1 MSEAIKPALE
11 SKKIK
16 TPEAASRPVIEI
28 IDAQLQNIVEKHF
41 QNRESVNEQKS
52 PRNLLLEL
60 EYVRTVSAVS
70 DMTEKYIKTSL
81 SLDRKNTDK
90 PRDELYLER
99 IKKEFAILNNPALE
113 KTLKK
118 AVTAMARTEEVLKDY
133 INKKGVDGVIKDV
146 LHDPN
151 AQLAGT
157 ARIEVRGGVLA
168 ILIDSKEDLSKLYNK
183 HSGTVT
189 EGSQENTPK
198 IGGFQCFTDIVSKG
212 KEIPLVVILA
222 EENRI
227 AGQRATFRHE
237 IEHAV
242 NKEIYQPFYPER
254 NIESKCIR
262 MMENAF
268 KGELLATLS
277 GRSQTIQ
284 MIKFSKPNA
293 PETFKE
299 IVISNLA
306 STTKELLKSQE
317 YNFPEKHKT
326 MILDDIRKNEPNEN
340 PEQSY
345 EKILKQYELS
355 AQKSVEFLGEA
366 ARTFPVT
373 LLPILFCVLR
383 QEELRRWPRVWKQLG
398 KIGNRTAETRNA
410 FEKHHR
416 PQIAAVYRK
425 YFQAGLQAS
434 EHRLEIL
441 KRQVERDSN
450 EQIKARVIE
459 AEKKLYQIT
468 HPGTWDFTRVGLYNT
483 AKSAHRELP
492 VEIGLVEQ
500 GIEKISSKE
509 DIKPLESVLPNLSA
523 EAKGLLFA
531 RWANDKVYLFQN
543 ALDKMPEAINDFN
556 QRLDEI
562 RDDLVK
568 KPTALIT

>member
-1 MSEAIKPALE
+1 MSEAIKPELE

-16 TPEAASRPVIEI
+16 TPEAAFRPVSEI
-28 IDAQLQNIVEKHF
+28 IDEQLQNIVEEHF
-41 QNRESVNEQKS
+41 QNRESADKQQS

-70 DMTEKYIKTSL
+70 DMAEKYIKTSL

-90 PRDELYLER
+90 PRGELYLEY

-118 AVTAMARTEEVLKDY
+118 AVTAMARTEEVLQNY
-133 INKKGVDGVIKDV
+133 INKKGADGIIKDV

-157 ARIEVRGGVLA
+157 ARVEVRGGVLT
-168 ILIDSKEDLSKLYNK
+168 ILVDTREDLNKLYNK

-189 EGSQENTPK
+189 EGSQENAPK
-198 IGGFQCFTDIVSKG
+198 ISGFQCFTDIVSKD

-242 NKEIYQPFYPER
+242 NKEIYHPFYPER
-254 NIESKCIR
+254 NIESRCIR
-262 MMENAF
+262 MMENSF
-268 KGELLATLS
+268 KNELLSILS
-277 GRSQTIQ
+277 ERSQTIQ
-284 MIKFSKPNA
+284 MIKFPKPNA
-293 PETFKE
+293 PEIFKE
-299 IVISNLA
+299 IMVSNLA
-306 STTKELLKSQE
+306 STTKELLKSQA
-317 YNFPEKHKT
+317 YNFPEKNKT
-326 MILDDIRKNEPNEN
+326 MILDDIRKNAPNKN

-345 EKILKQYELS
+345 EKILRQYELS
-355 AQKSVEFLGEA
+355 TQQSVKFLEEA

-373 LLPILFCVLR
+373 LLPILFRVLR
-383 QEELRRWPRVWKQLG
+383 QEELHRWPRTWKQLG
-398 KIGNRTAETRNA
+398 KIGDRIAETRNA

-425 YFQAGLQAS
+425 YFQADLRAS
-434 EHRLEIL
+434 GHRLEIL
-441 KRQVERDSN
+441 KRHAERNSN
-450 EQIKARVIE
+450 EQIKERVAE
-459 AEKKLYQIT
+459 AEKMLYQIT

-483 AKSAHRELP
+483 AKNAHRELP
-492 VEIGLVEQ
+492 VEIGLVEH
-500 GIEKISSKE
+500 GLEKISSKE
-509 DIKPLESVLPNLSA
+509 DIEPLENVLPNLSA
-523 EAKGLLFA
+523 EVKGLLFA

-543 ALDKMPEAINDFN
+543 ALNKMPEAINDFN

-562 RDDLVK
+562 RDSLAK
-568 KPTALIT
+568 NPTTP